1 MNGGLELFGP
11 VIATPT
17 RPGRSR
23 PPSRVPRPLSFGMGS
38 FDDFQRLDVRV
49 GTVVDV
55 EDFPRARTPAY
66 RLTVDFGGEIGER
79 RTSAQVTTYDRE
91 ELRGM
96 QVVAVVNFEP
106 KNIAG
111 FMSEVLV
118 LGVPGPD
125 GEVVLL
131 TPTRQGPDGGRM
143 Y

>member
-1 MNGGLELFGP
+1 VSIEF
-11 VIATPT
+11 A
-17 RPGRSR
+17 
-23 PPSRVPRPLSFGMGS
+23 
-38 FDDFQRLDVRV
+38 DFEKVDIRV
-49 GTVVDV
+49 GTVTEV

-66 RLTVDFGGEIGER
+66 RLTVDFGGEIGRR
-79 RTSAQVTTYDRE
+79 RTSAQVTTYDKE

-118 LGVPGPD
+118 LGVPGPE

-131 TPTRQGPDGGRM
+131 SPTRPVPDGGRM
-143 Y
+143 F

>member
-1 MNGGLELFGP
+1 VAIEF
-11 VIATPT
+11 A
-17 RPGRSR
+17 
-23 PPSRVPRPLSFGMGS
+23 
-38 FDDFQRLDVRV
+38 DFEKVDVRV
-49 GTVVDV
+49 GTVTEV
-55 EDFPRARTPAY
+55 EDFPRARTPSY

-79 RTSAQVTTYDRE
+79 RTSAQVTTYEKD

-131 TPTRQGPDGGRM
+131 SPTRPVPDGGRM
-143 Y
+143 F